1 MFFAFK
7 DFLCTAHT
15 SVHLAF
21 LPGAGTARSEWTRCS
36 RELSAV
42 QEHRYTTSLGWWA
55 PGSLPVFGNLFQSF
69 SVRAESQPD
78 WELLAKIPR

>member
-7 DFLCTAHT
+7 VLIYTAHT

-21 LPGAGTARSEWTRCS
+21 LPGAGTARSELTRCR
-36 RELSAV
+36 RELSAAR
-42 QEHRYTTSLGWWA
+42 EHRYMTSLGWLA

-78 WELLAKIPR
+78 RELLAKVPR